1 MGGKRA
7 LAFHTKFTERKR
19 RMAAPRSGPHSP
31 LNLAAMS
38 HKLARQSCRQVRKKH
53 GKRALAFHTKFT
65 ERKRRMTQCHH
76 QLSEK
81 DITEPSAD
89 RAAPAEDRR
98 PRRSGPE
105 NPLAKAKRVLDEVH
119 LLLGMSLEGIHDY
132 LCFST

>member
-31 LNLAAMS
+31 LNLAAVT

-65 ERKRRMTQCHH
+65 ERKSRMAQCHL

-81 DITEPSAD
+81 DMTELRTELTEEVTEPSAD
-89 RAAPAEDRR
+89 RAAPAEELPTR
-98 PRRSGPE
+98 
-105 NPLAKAKRVLDEVH
+105 L
-119 LLLGMSLEGIHDY
+119 HDY
-132 LCFST
+132 LCF